1 MQRISRICS
10 LYGLKNGEISL
21 FASKSVKMRCSCVKM
36 EALPV
41 SVTDYGPVQIWTL
54 FKQATVRRIMV
65 IAQVLAVTFLVTA
78 SSLSVGEPHPRQTT
92 IVPGYLPEV
101 QDPALPWSVEQ
112 RRFAD
117 LLADVFG
124 LPYTLAMDFSDW
136 ILEASIQQQV
146 SPKLMAALVAAES
159 SFGLDAVSLAG
170 AVGPAQIKPHYW
182 REYCTVEDLLDAR
195 SNIECSAAVL
205 RHLIDRT
212 GQEED
217 ALRAYNVGLSSV
229 LYGGLLLDRSDIYL
243 SRVYDFERRIAE
255 ASSP

>member
-1 MQRISRICS
+1 MQRISRIRS
-10 LYGLKNGEISL
+10 LYGFKNGEISL
-21 FASKSVKMRCSCVKM
+21 FASKSVRMRCSCAKM

-65 IAQVLAVTFLVTA
+65 IAQVLAVTFLFTA
-78 SSLSVGEPHPRQTT
+78 SSLSVGEPHPRQT